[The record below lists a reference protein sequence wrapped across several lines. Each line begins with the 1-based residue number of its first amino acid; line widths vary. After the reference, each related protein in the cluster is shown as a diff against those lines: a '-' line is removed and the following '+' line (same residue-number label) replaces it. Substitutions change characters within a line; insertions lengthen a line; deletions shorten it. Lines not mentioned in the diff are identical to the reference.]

1 MRAREAIRRQ
11 IIDGTSRIVVCVDM
25 LGEGFDLPELKIA
38 AFHDIRKT
46 LAVTL
51 QLAGRF
57 TLSRPDLGD
66 ATFIAN
72 TADVNVQDE
81 LRKLYTRDPDWNL
94 LLPQLSEQMIG
105 EQMSLQEFLRGFTDL
120 IPEIPLKAVRPATS
134 AVVYRTRCTMWTPED
149 SGWVFRRWERASRY
163 TMLSIKQSTY

>member
-1 MRAREAIRRQ
+1 MARVSDVSRAKEIYPLYSQYTEFNPVELHTGIKSLKQRSAIRRQ
-11 IIDGTSRIVVCVDM
+11 IINKESRIVICVDM

-57 TLSRPDLGD
+57 TRSRQDLGE

-72 TADVNVQDE
+72 IADVHVQDE
-81 LRKLYTRDPDWNL
+81 LRKLYARDPDWNI
-94 LLPQLSEQMIG
+94 LLPELSDKMIG
-105 EQMSLQEFLRGFTDL
+105 EQLLLQKFLEDFGFG
-120 IPEIPLKAVRPATS
+120 A
-134 AVVYRTRCTMWTPED
+134 
-149 SGWVFRRWERASRY
+149 
-163 TMLSIKQSTY
+163 

>member
-1 MRAREAIRRQ
+1 PVQLHTGIKSQRQREAIRRQ
-11 IIDGTSRIVVCVDM
+11 IIAGESRVVVCVDM

-57 TLSRPDLGD
+57 TRSRPDLGN

-72 TADVNVQDE
+72 TADVTVRNE

-94 LLPQLSEQMIG
+94 LLPEFSDTIIG
-105 EQMSLQEFLRGFTDL
+105 AQQSLQEFLKG
-120 IPEIPLKAVRPATS
+120 
-134 AVVYRTRCTMWTPED
+134 
-149 SGWVFRRWERASRY
+149 
-163 TMLSIKQSTY
+163 LSKLA

>member
-1 MRAREAIRRQ
+1 
-11 IIDGTSRIVVCVDM
+11 M

-57 TLSRPDLGD
+57 TRARHDLGD

-72 TADVNVQDE
+72 LADVDVRMDCVSSTHAIPTG
-81 LRKLYTRDPDWNL
+81 TRSYPN
-94 LLPQLSEQMIG
+94 
-105 EQMSLQEFLRGFTDL
+105 
-120 IPEIPLKAVRPATS
+120 
-134 AVVYRTRCTMWTPED
+134 
-149 SGWVFRRWERASRY
+149 
-163 TMLSIKQSTY
+163 